1 MHQKPEASS
10 ELLKKFVVNGLQ
22 QIKGEN
28 ITIMDLRKIEN
39 AVTDFFVIA
48 EGNSNTKVNALKE
61 SVHKMVRENV
71 GDKPW
76 HVEGRENAE
85 WILMDYVNVVVHIFQ
100 NGIREF
106 YDLESLWGDADVHTL
121 ENL

>member
-1 MHQKPEASS
+1 
-10 ELLKKFVVNGLQ
+10 
-22 QIKGEN
+22 
-28 ITIMDLRKIEN
+28 
-39 AVTDFFVIA
+39 
-48 EGNSNTKVNALKE
+48 
-61 SVHKMVRENV
+61 MVRENV